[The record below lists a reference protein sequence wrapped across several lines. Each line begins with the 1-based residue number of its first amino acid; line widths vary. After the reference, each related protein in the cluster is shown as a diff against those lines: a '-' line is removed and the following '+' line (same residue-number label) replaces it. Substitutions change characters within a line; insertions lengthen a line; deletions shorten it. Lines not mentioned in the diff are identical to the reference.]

1 MVKIR
6 RDQER
11 LRNGYRLKEIK
22 ETSHLNVV
30 CDPALNPGQEKK
42 KGREGQGG
50 KGGRQEKG
58 REGKKE
64 GWGEGEI
71 QMAVRIWGQ
80 LNKFEYEHR
89 LNQSVVLMFNL

>member
-42 KGREGQGG
+42 R
-50 KGGRQEKG
+50 KGGTEWEG
-58 REGKKE
+58 RKTGERKRGKE
-64 GWGEGEI
+64 GGVGEGEI
-71 QMAVRIWGQ
+71 QTAVRIWGQ

-89 LNQSVVLMFNL
+89 LNQSVVLMFNF